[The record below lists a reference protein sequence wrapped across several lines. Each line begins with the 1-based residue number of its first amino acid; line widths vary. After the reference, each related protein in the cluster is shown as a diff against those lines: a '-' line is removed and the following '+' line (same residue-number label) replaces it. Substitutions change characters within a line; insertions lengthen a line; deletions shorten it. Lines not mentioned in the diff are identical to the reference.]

1 MSKLKWTRW
10 LGATALLAVAPLAF
24 AADHRDAD
32 SLLTDPATDINDV
45 YAWMNNGKVTLVMT
59 VFPLA
64 DTTSKFS
71 DSAKYVFHTRA
82 GALGLAPSE
91 PEVSIIAKFTAAG
104 QIELWVGDKE
114 YIPPADASVEAGVTS
129 DSGMVRVF
137 AGLRDDPF
145 FFNLDGFKHTI
156 ETVKAAAGG
165 LTFDQY
171 GCPAVNAATSGVLV
185 GQLQSAADGTSPG
198 TDFFAGKNTLAIVV
212 EVDASLL
219 TTATA
224 QQVTVWASTNE

>member
-10 LGATALLAVAPLAF
+10 LGAVALMAAAPLAI

-45 YAWMNNGKVTLVMT
+45 YAWMNNGKVTMVMT

-64 DTTSKFS
+64 DTTAKFS

-82 GALGLAPSE
+82 GASGLAPSE
-91 PEVSIIAKFTAAG
+91 PEINVIAKFNAAG
-104 QIELWVGDKE
+104 QIELWVGDKD
-114 YIPPADASVEAGVTS
+114 YIPPSDASVDAGVTS
-129 DSGMVRVF
+129 DSGMVKVF

-145 FFNLDGFKHTI
+145 FFNLDGFNNTI
-156 ETVKAAAGG
+156 NTVKAAAST
-165 LTFDQY
+165 LTFDAY
-171 GCPAVNAATSGVLV
+171 GCPELDPGTAATLGGLLTKDAT
-185 GQLQSAADGTSPG
+185 GANPG
-198 TDFFAGKNTLAIVV
+198 ADFFAGKNTLSIVV
-212 EVDASLL
+212 ELEASLI

-224 QQVTVWASTNE
+224 QQVTIWSSTNE

>member
-10 LGATALLAVAPLAF
+10 LGAVALMASAPLAF

-32 SLLTDPATDINDV
+32 SLNTDPATDINDV
-45 YAWMNNGKVTLVMT
+45 YAWMNNGKVTMVMT

-64 DTTSKFS
+64 DTTAKFS

-82 GALGLAPSE
+82 GASGLAPSE
-91 PEVSIIAKFTAAG
+91 PEVNIISKFNAAG
-104 QIELWVGDKE
+104 QIELWVGDKD
-114 YIPPADASVEAGVTS
+114 YIPLSDASVTAGVTS
-129 DSGMVRVF
+129 DSGMVKVF

-156 ETVKAAAGG
+156 DVVKGAAGG
-165 LTFDQY
+165 LTFDAY
-171 GCPAVNAATSGVLV
+171 GCPDVGAATSAALV
-185 GQLQSAADGTSPG
+185 ASLKGNIDGTGPG
-198 TDFFAGKNTLAIVV
+198 ADFFGGKNTLAIVV
-212 EVDASLL
+212 EVDASLI

-224 QQVTVWASTNE
+224 QQVTIWSSTNE